1 MMIKINAEEFSLAGD
16 KYLGRPYSEMDCQA
30 FVERVMRD
38 CGLKMD
44 LGGSNSWYRE
54 VMKHGWV
61 GTPEECKKIFGV
73 IPKGALLF
81 IWKPVDDKT
90 PAKFRNDGIG
100 DLKHIGY
107 KTGRG
112 KGAMN
117 SSSTNKCVCESNFKD
132 KSINGGWNR
141 VGLYE
146 KFDYGKSVN
155 WMLEHIGIGQD
166 PGQEPA
172 EGGNY
177 MKAKVIAENGGT
189 VKLRA
194 KPSTNCSTYWDIP
207 VGTEMDVL
215 ERGDEWT
222 QCVAGGRTGWMK
234 NEFVQMDPDQAGDG
248 IGQGDLQEP
257 AGDLVTVQ
265 LQLTRAQA
273 ETLLDVIDNVAGQI
287 IQAIG
292 GRG

>member
-1 MMIKINAEEFSLAGD
+1 MIKINAEEFSLAGD
-16 KYLGRPYSEMDCQA
+16 KYLGRPYSEMDCQR
-30 FVERVMRD
+30 FVELVMRD

-81 IWKPVDDKT
+81 IWAPVDAKT
-90 PAKFRNDGIG
+90 PEKFRNDGIG
-100 DLKHIGY
+100 DMKHIGY

-117 SSSTNKCVCESNFKD
+117 SSSTNGCVCESNFKD

-146 KFDYGKSVN
+146 KFDYGKGIN

-166 PGQEPA
+166 PGQGSS
-172 EGGNY
+172 EGGNN

-207 VGTEMDVL
+207 VGTEMDVI
-215 ERGDEWT
+215 ERGEDWT
-222 QCVAGGRTGWMK
+222 QCVAIGRTGWMK
-234 NEFVQMDPDQAGDG
+234 NEFVQLLDADQGGD
-248 IGQGDLQEP
+248 GQGDQQAA

-265 LQLTRAQA
+265 LQMTRTQA
-273 ETLLDVIDNVAGQI
+273 ETLLDVIDKIAGQI